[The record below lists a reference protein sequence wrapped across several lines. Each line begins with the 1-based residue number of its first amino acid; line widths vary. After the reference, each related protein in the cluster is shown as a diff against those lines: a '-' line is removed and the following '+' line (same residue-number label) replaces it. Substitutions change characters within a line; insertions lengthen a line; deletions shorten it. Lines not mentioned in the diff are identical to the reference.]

1 MEELE
6 YFKSFPLNYYEH
18 MNPEK
23 ARLANAPGMV
33 WLGAPG
39 RDVVSEHGGKSY
51 TFWTVDVIRNPDPA
65 LAYLPRSEYP
75 LSSLSLLSEYMP
87 VPVFDRCILNSSITR
102 DDVASYDGIPGTS
115 LTTGGILFGEP
126 HYTFRFLYDS
136 MSLAGFYYDQVYTVE
151 QWIKP
156 GKIAKF
162 KGVKG
167 YWYAHPNLFTPVE

>member
-6 YFKSFPLNYYEH
+6 YIKTFPLTHYQH
-18 MNPEK
+18 MNPET
-23 ARLANAPGMV
+23 ACLANAPGMV

-39 RDVVSEHGGKSY
+39 RDVVSVHGGKSY
-51 TFWTVDVIRNPDPA
+51 TFWRVDVIRNPDPE
-65 LAYLPRSEYP
+65 LADLPRSEYP
-75 LSSLSLLSEYMP
+75 VNGLSLLSEYMP
-87 VPVFDRCILNSSITR
+87 VPIFDRCILNSSLTP
-102 DDVASYDGIPGTS
+102 DDLARFDGKPGTF
-115 LTTGGILFGEP
+115 LTAGGMLFGQPYPE
-126 HYTFRFLYDS
+126 YRFLYDS

>member
-6 YFKSFPLNYYEH
+6 YFKSFPLNYYQH
-18 MNPEK
+18 MNPET
-23 ARLANAPGMV
+23 ARWANAPGMI

-51 TFWTVDVIRNPDPA
+51 TFWRVDVIRNPDPE
-65 LAYLPRSEYP
+65 LADLPRSEYP

-87 VPVFDRCILNSSITR
+87 VPVFDRCILNSLITSENLTR
-102 DDVASYDGIPGTS
+102 CDGVPGTF
-115 LTTGGILFGEP
+115 LTTGGMFLGEP
-126 HYTFRFLYDS
+126 HYMYRFLYDS